1 MAASCRLEALPALAL
16 PLHDPLRTVKLTLS
30 ECGRGW
36 SGGADD
42 PRCHAAEAELSV
54 REERA
59 TLSTTTERPGAK
71 AATGFDPRHKS
82 RVILDGN
89 DRAGARAMLKGTGYD
104 DEDLKRPII
113 GVAHCWIET
122 MPCNLNQRDL
132 AQHVKEGIRAAGGT
146 PQELNTISISDGVT
160 MGTEGMKGSLVS
172 REVIADSV
180 ELVARSHMFDAMVCI
195 GACDKTLPGLALAAV
210 RVNIPTILL
219 YSGSIM
225 PGGFHGEEVTIRHVY
240 EAIGAN
246 AAGKMTDEE
255 LVELENVACP
265 GAGACGGQYTA
276 NTMAMAME
284 FIGLSPMGSAS
295 PPAVDARKMAVGKE
309 VGEQIM
315 DVLSRGILP
324 RDILTRDAFENAIA
338 GVASSGG
345 STNSVL
351 HLIALAREA
360 GVPLTVD
367 DFDEIS
373 RRTPLYCDLMPGGR
387 YAAFDL
393 DLAGGTPVAAK
404 RLVDGGHAHNDALTV
419 TGETF
424 AEAAARAKE
433 TPGQDVVRQLG
444 NPCKDSGGLVILKGN
459 IAPNGAVTKLFGY
472 EREQHQGPARVF
484 DSEPAAHEAV
494 LNREINPGDVVVIRY
509 EGPIGGPGMQEMLG
523 VTAAIVGQGL
533 GDSVALITDGRFS
546 GATKGLMIGHV
557 APEAGVGGPLA
568 AVKEGDII
576 TIDVAARRLDVDLS
590 DEEIATRLV
599 NWTPPAPKYDA
610 GVLAKYAALVTQADN
625 GAVMR
630 VGFDL

>member
-1 MAASCRLEALPALAL
+1 M
-16 PLHDPLRTVKLTLS
+16 
-30 ECGRGW
+30 
-36 SGGADD
+36 
-42 PRCHAAEAELSV
+42 
-54 REERA
+54 
-59 TLSTTTERPGAK
+59 STTTERPGTK
-71 AATGFDPRHKS
+71 QAAGFDMRHKS

-89 DRAGARAMLKGTGYD
+89 DRAGARAMLKGTGFD

-160 MGTEGMKGSLVS
+160 MGTEGMKASLVS

-180 ELVARSHMFDAMVCI
+180 ELVARGHMFDAVIGI
-195 GACDKTLPGLALAAV
+195 GACDKTLPGLAMALV
-210 RVNIPTILL
+210 RLNVPGILL

-225 PGGFHGEEVTIRHVY
+225 PGHFHDKEVTIRSVY

-246 AAGKMTDEE
+246 AAGKMSDED
-255 LVELENVACP
+255 LIALENVACP

-295 PPAVDARKMAVGKE
+295 PPAVDGRKNAVGKE
-309 VGEQIM
+309 AGELIM
-315 DVLSRGILP
+315 DVLSRGVLP
-324 RDILTRDAFENAIA
+324 KDILTREAFENAIA
-338 GVASSGG
+338 GVATSGG

-360 GVPLTVD
+360 GIPLDID

-373 RRTPLYCDLMPGGR
+373 RRTPLFCDLMPGGR

-393 DLAGGTPVAAK
+393 DLAGGTPVVA
-404 RLVDGGHAHNDALTV
+404 RRMVDTGMVHNDAMTV

-424 AEAAARAKE
+424 AEAAQRAKE
-433 TPGQDVVRQLG
+433 TPGQDVVRQIG
-444 NPCKDSGGLVILKGN
+444 NPCKETGGLVILKGN
-459 IAPNGAVTKLFGY
+459 IAPNGAVVKLFGY
-472 EREQHQGPARVF
+472 EREMHRGPARVF
-484 DSEPAAHEAV
+484 DSEPAAHDAV
-494 LNREINPGDVVVIRY
+494 LAREINPGDVVVIRY
-509 EGPIGGPGMQEMLG
+509 EGPVGGPGMQEMLG
-523 VTAAIVGQGL
+523 VTASIVGQGL
-533 GDSVALITDGRFS
+533 GDTVALVTDGRFS
-546 GATKGLMIGHV
+546 GATKGLMVGHV

-568 AVKEGDII
+568 AVKEGDTII
-576 TIDVAARRLDVDLS
+576 IDTVARRLDIELTD
-590 DEEIATRLV
+590 DEIAKRLA
-599 NWTPPAPKYDA
+599 NWSPPAPKYTS

-625 GAVMR
+625 GAIMR
-630 VGFDL
+630 VGFEL

>member
-1 MAASCRLEALPALAL
+1 MSA
-16 PLHDPLRTVKLTLS
+16 
-30 ECGRGW
+30 
-36 SGGADD
+36 
-42 PRCHAAEAELSV
+42 
-54 REERA
+54 
-59 TLSTTTERPGAK
+59 TTERPGTK
-71 AATGFDPRHKS
+71 QGTGFDMRHKS

-89 DRAGARAMLKGTGYD
+89 DRAGARAMLKGTGFD

-132 AQHVKEGIRAAGGT
+132 ARHVKEGVRAAGGT

-160 MGTEGMKGSLVS
+160 MGTEGMKASLVS

-180 ELVARSHMFDAMVCI
+180 ELVARGHMFDAIIGI
-195 GACDKTLPGLALAAV
+195 GACDKTLPGLAMALV
-210 RVNIPTILL
+210 RLNIPGILL

-225 PGGFHGEEVTIRHVY
+225 PGHFHDKEVTIRSVY

-246 AAGKMTDEE
+246 AAGKMSDED
-255 LVELENVACP
+255 LIALENVACP

-295 PPAVDARKMAVGKE
+295 PPAVDARKNAIGKE
-309 VGEQIM
+309 AGELIM
-315 DVLSRGILP
+315 DVLSRGVLP
-324 RDILTRDAFENAIA
+324 KDILTREAFENAIA

-360 GVPLTVD
+360 GVPLTID

-373 RRTPLYCDLMPGGR
+373 RRTPLFCDLMPGGR
-387 YAAFDL
+387 YAASDL
-393 DLAGGTPVAAK
+393 DLAGGTPVVAK
-404 RLVDGGHAHNDALTV
+404 RMVDAGLVHEDAMTV
-419 TGETF
+419 TGDTF
-424 AEAAARAKE
+424 AVAAAKAKE
-433 TPGQDVVRQLG
+433 TPGQDVVRQIG
-444 NPCKDSGGLVILKGN
+444 NPCKDTGGLVILKGN
-459 IAPNGAVTKLFGY
+459 IAPNGAVVKLFGY
-472 EREQHQGPARVF
+472 ERETHRGPARVF
-484 DSEPAAHEAV
+484 DSEPAAHEAI
-494 LNREINPGDVVVIRY
+494 LERRINPGDVVVIRY
-509 EGPIGGPGMQEMLG
+509 EGPVGGPGMQEMLS

-533 GDSVALITDGRFS
+533 GDSVALVTDGRFS

-568 AVKEGDII
+568 AVQEGD
-576 TIDVAARRLDVDLS
+576 TIVIDTPARRLDVELS
-590 DEEIATRLV
+590 DDEIAKRLGT
-599 NWTPPAPKYDA
+599 WSPPAPKYDR

-625 GAVMR
+625 GAIMR
-630 VGFDL
+630 VGFEL